1 MSLLM
6 TWIKHSLR
14 LFLYSI
20 WLLYSND
27 LKSLLILDFM
37 LQKSRDSI
45 HCSHSRNPGS
55 RPSTRTFWRVNGF
68 PVSPGQKLY
77 KQPFEAPS
85 SRSCPILSDFIFNFS
100 PPCRLHSSRI
110 SLRAVPEPA
119 RRAPASGPL
128 YLLFSSP
135 GKACTSLSHFH
146 PSFTN
151 SKSFLNSHLLGE
163 VFLVCSI

>member
-6 TWIKHSLR
+6 IWIKHSLR

-68 PVSPGQKLY
+68 PVSPDSETGTMKFGGSDSPEWPCTFAFY
-77 KQPFEAPS
+77 
-85 SRSCPILSDFIFNFS
+85 SRLTKSQLLLLPNLFMSIVLVTIISAVIMLGDEGSVERELFLRTLSR
-100 PPCRLHSSRI
+100 P
-110 SLRAVPEPA
+110 
-119 RRAPASGPL
+119 
-128 YLLFSSP
+128 
-135 GKACTSLSHFH
+135 
-146 PSFTN
+146 
-151 SKSFLNSHLLGE
+151 
-163 VFLVCSI
+163 